1 MKRHLNR
8 NISISAHLLLGALWL
23 FTQPSFGSDGP
34 VLTGADASPKSIAP
48 PSAPNLPPLPIEQT
62 GNTETL
68 PKHYPESWV
77 YVDEAAFFN
86 MFSGKVVLIDVAE
99 ENPHKQMKGL
109 MDKNLLGNFTVS
121 KTRGEIYI
129 MESFH
134 ERGSRGKK
142 TDVLSVY
149 STETLDREKEI
160 VWPKPNRLQSLPE
173 RYAMSV
179 SSDEKY
185 LYSSNFSP
193 AASFSVVDL
202 DTREIVTEIGT
213 PGCVLTYPLGNR
225 SVVSICSNG
234 GLLTTVLNEDGT
246 MKRQAR
252 MEPFF
257 DTDDSPVFEHIVI
270 LDDVAYFPSFK
281 GLMHEVDFGGD
292 EAKYRGSWNMV
303 AEAEQD
309 ENWRPTGIVL
319 IDHDDAGHIYVI
331 AGPDSFEGSQTHG
344 GAFVWVFDAKK
355 KERVQV
361 IELTNWALSL
371 AVTRGEDP
379 YLVVTT
385 ADENAIVALDVFK
398 ANDGTFVRRVYELE
412 SIAGP
417 GGLSHNTNTPLLVNK
432 SY

>member
-1 MKRHLNR
+1 MN
-8 NISISAHLLLGALWL
+8 LLRLYKPIVIGRAVFVALL
-23 FTQPSFGSDGP
+23 MHCSVGLAADGP
-34 VLTGADASPKSIAP
+34 ALTGANADPQKIKP
-48 PSAPNLPPLPIEQT
+48 PVNPELPPLPIEQT
-62 GNTETL
+62 GISETL

-77 YVDEAAFFN
+77 YVDESAFFN

-99 ENPHKQMKGL
+99 DNPHKQIKGL
-109 MDKNLLGNFTVS
+109 MDKSLLGNFTLS

-142 TDVLSVY
+142 TDVLSIY

-160 VWPKPNRLQSLPE
+160 IWPKSNRLQSLPE

-179 SSDEKY
+179 SGDDRL

-193 AASFSVVDL
+193 ATSFSVIDL
-202 DTREIVTEIGT
+202 DSRVIIAEIGT
-213 PGCVLTYPLGNR
+213 PGCILTYPLGDR

-234 GLLTTVLNEDGT
+234 GLLTTILNEDGS
-246 MKRQAR
+246 MKRQFR
-252 MEPFF
+252 MPPFF
-257 DTDDSPVFEHIVI
+257 DTDDSPVFEHIAIV
-270 LDDVAYFPSFK
+270 DGVAYFPSFK
-281 GLMHEVDFGGD
+281 GLMHEVDFSGD
-292 EAKYRGSWNMV
+292 QAEYKGSWSMV
-303 AEAEQD
+303 EEAEKD
-309 ENWRPTGIVL
+309 KNWRPTGIVL
-319 IDHDDAGHIYVI
+319 IDSDDAGHIYI
-331 AGPDSFEGSQTHG
+331 ISGPDGYEGSQTHG
-344 GAFVWVFDAKK
+344 GAFIWVFDTKTKK
-355 KERVQV
+355 RIQV

-385 ADENAIVALDVFK
+385 VDENAIAALDVLK
-398 ANDGTFVRRVYELE
+398 AKDGTFVRRVYELE

-417 GGLSHNTNTPLLVNK
+417 SGLPHNTNTPLLVNK